1 MTSNPIYR
9 KQKRKTKD
17 IETKKKKKHI
27 KKTKTSFYKEKCKK
41 CRLI

>member
-1 MTSNPIYR
+1 MTSNSIYR

-17 IETKKKKKHI
+17 IETKKKKHI
-27 KKTKTSFYKEKCKK
+27 TKTKTSFYKEKCKK